1 MTEREV
7 EERLAGIGLPDD
19 IDEVLLAGGA
29 TPDAA
34 ALARI
39 RQMTLTKAGAGRAPV
54 RRRPWRQR
62 IWAVAAAV
70 ALVAVSATVALGPSA
85 VLARLLS
92 YVPGLGLRDPSA
104 VRLAAAEPVRLTRGA
119 QWVEVRALLADE
131 QGVTLNLYASGAHLS
146 VENAV
151 LLDGGEAVKP
161 KSASVA
167 TSSNPESEGWY
178 FFEHKLDGGVR
189 RVGLMVEG
197 ADPWRLEVPLVPG
210 DQLIPA
216 DQFGPSTTVNGYTI
230 AARARPAEDRL
241 DLSLLV
247 QGAPAGTRIT
257 SLGRNFGALPATR
270 LMEVTAGGRPLT
282 AVPGDGGVMGELWL
296 RSFAPVP
303 AGSTVTVT
311 VPALEAEEPGE
322 TRVRLPV
329 TGGPVNREVTLGR
342 WKLTLLRVEPD
353 EGGIRVYVDL
363 GPHLATSLA
372 GFAGLEAGGRAT
384 SWGYQ
389 SDEQT
394 GRMTWFHVPQE
405 ALGKGSV
412 TLTLKRPTV
421 VIEGPWVIEVPV
433 QGK

>member
-1 MTEREV
+1 MTERKV
-7 EERLAGIGLPDD
+7 EEHLAGIGLPDD
-19 IDEVLLAGGA
+19 IDDVLLARGA

-34 ALARI
+34 ALERI
-39 RQMTLTKAGAGRAPV
+39 RQMTLAKVGAGRAPV
-54 RRRPWRQR
+54 RRRTWRQR
-62 IWAVAAAV
+62 VWAAAAAV
-70 ALVAVSATVALGPSA
+70 ALVAVGATVALGPA
-85 VLARLLS
+85 EVLARLLS
-92 YVPGLGLRDPSA
+92 YVPGLGLRDPAA

-131 QGVTLNLYASGAHLS
+131 QGVTVNVYASGANLT

-151 LLDGGEAVKP
+151 LLDGGEAVRP

-167 TSSNPESEGWY
+167 TSSKPESEGWY
-178 FFEHKLDGGVR
+178 FFEHKLDAGVR

-197 ADPWRLEVPLVPG
+197 TDPWRLEVPLVPG

-216 DQFGPSTTVNGYTI
+216 DQFGPSATANGYTI

-247 QGAPAGTRIT
+247 QGAPAGTRVT
-257 SLGRNFGALPATR
+257 SLGRYFGAMPATR
-270 LMEVTAGGRPLT
+270 LLEAATGGRPLT
-282 AVPGDGGVMGELWL
+282 AVPGDSGVMGELWL
-296 RSFAPVP
+296 RSFEPVS

-322 TRVRLPV
+322 ARVRLPV
-329 TGGPVNREVTLGR
+329 TEGPVNREATLGR
-342 WKLTLLRVEPD
+342 WKLTLLRVERE

-372 GFAGLEAGGRAT
+372 GFSGLEAGGRAI

-412 TLTLKRPTV
+412 TLTLKQPTV
-421 VIEGPWVIEVPV
+421 VIEGPWVIEVPL
-433 QGK
+433 GE